1 MAFPLS
7 PGVTVSEVDL
17 TTVVPSVL
25 TTAGAFAGY
34 FPWGPVNQIT
44 TITSQVNLATVF
56 TAGSQIGPDANSY
69 VNFFTCGNFLSYGNN
84 LQVVRSVG
92 VLANNAVANTTA
104 GATTLFIP
112 NESYYQYSYLSNN
125 SNKYGPFAARYSG
138 SLGNSL
144 TVSVCANTANFSTWA
159 YASAF
164 PSAPGTSSYV
174 AGQNGANDEMHIVV
188 LDSTGKLTGTANTV
202 LEKYAYVSKAS
213 NAINNDGT
221 SNWWKQQIFT
231 KSKYIY
237 AMDPPEYTTTNTT
250 WSLPAANTNYAQLV
264 SNDTYT
270 LVNGVDD
277 VGTDATQATSWNFF
291 ANKETV
297 NINLVLTGAAS
308 TTLQSSIINNVVLTR
323 LDCLAFVSPP
333 LSAVVNN
340 AGSETTAI
348 QTWLT
353 SLGISSSYVVADSG
367 WKYQF
372 DQYNNVYRWIPLN
385 GDIAGLCVNTDSV
398 AQPWFSPAGFNR
410 GTVKNVIKLAWN
422 PSKTYRDTLYSAGV
436 NPVVTFPGQGA
447 VLFGDK
453 TLLSKP
459 SAFDRIN
466 VRRLFIVL
474 EKAIS
479 LAAQYSLFEIN
490 DSYTQTQFIN
500 LVTPYLRNIQGLRGV
515 NAFQVVCDSTNNTP
529 AVINNNQFV
538 GDIYIQ
544 PSRSTNFIQLNFVAV
559 NTGVSFSTLIGGVSS
574 SNS

>member
-44 TITSQVNLATVF
+44 TITSQVNLATTF
-56 TAGSQIGPDANSY
+56 TAGSQIGPDANSF

-138 SLGNSL
+138 ALGNSL
-144 TVSVCANTANFSTWA
+144 TVSICANTTNFSTWA
-159 YASAF
+159 YAGYF
-164 PSAPGTSSYV
+164 TSAPGTSTYV

-202 LEKYAYVSKAS
+202 LEKYSFVSKAS

-237 AMDPPEYTTTNTT
+237 AMDPPEYTTTNAS

-264 SNDTYT
+264 INDTYT
-270 LVNGVDD
+270 LVNGIDD
-277 VGTDATQATSWNFF
+277 VGTDATVATSWNFF

-308 TTLQSSIINNVVLTR
+308 TTLQSSIINNVVLSR
-323 LDCLAFVSPP
+323 ADCLAFVSPP

-340 AGSETTAI
+340 AGNEATAI
-348 QTWLT
+348 QSWLT
-353 SLGISSSYVVADSG
+353 SLGITSSYVVADSG

-372 DQYNNVYRWIPLN
+372 DQYNNAYRWIPLN

-447 VLFGDK
+447 ILFGDK

-500 LVTPYLRNIQGLRGV
+500 LVTPYLRNIQGLRGI

-529 AVINNNQFV
+529 TVINNNQFV

-544 PSRSTNFIQLNFVAV
+544 PARSTNFIQLNFVAV

>member
-56 TAGSQIGPDANSY
+56 TAGAQIGPDANSY

-138 SLGNSL
+138 ALGNSL
-144 TVSVCANTANFSTWA
+144 AVSICANTTNFSTWA
-159 YASAF
+159 YAGSF
-164 PSAPGTSSYV
+164 PSAPGTSTYV

-202 LEKYAYVSKAS
+202 LEKYSFVSKAS

-237 AMDPPEYTTTNTT
+237 AMDPPEYTTTNTS

-270 LVNGVDD
+270 LVNGIDD
-277 VGTDATQATSWNFF
+277 VGTDATVATSWNFF

-308 TTLQSSIINNVVLTR
+308 TTLQSSIINNVVLSR
-323 LDCLAFVSPP
+323 ADCLAFVSPP

-340 AGSETTAI
+340 AGNEATAI
-348 QTWLT
+348 QSWLT
-353 SLGISSSYVVADSG
+353 SLGITSSYVVADSG

-447 VLFGDK
+447 ILFGDK

-459 SAFDRIN
+459 SAFDRIS

-500 LVTPYLRNIQGLRGV
+500 LVTPYLRNIQGLRGI

-529 AVINNNQFV
+529 GVINNNQFV

-544 PSRSTNFIQLNFVAV
+544 PARSTNFIQLNFVAV